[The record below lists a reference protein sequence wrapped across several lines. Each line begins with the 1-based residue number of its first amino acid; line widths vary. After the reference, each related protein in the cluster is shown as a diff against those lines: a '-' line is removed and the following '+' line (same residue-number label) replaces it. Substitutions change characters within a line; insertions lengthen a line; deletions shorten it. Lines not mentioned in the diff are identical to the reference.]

1 MSVKKIFIVDIDNFY
16 ERMLTIRKQK
26 GLSQKTFSDLV
37 GVAPSYIGIVE
48 QGKRRPSFNFIMS
61 VLKAT
66 QVSADWLLMGKGSMY
81 PQIKGETEEIKEIN
95 EDRVAYGGDKSP
107 GLDDVLNALKSHW
120 DSLSNG
126 QKKILAGMVEEMI
139 EKNEMRKESRK
150 IKESIIKTVATWP
163 SDSLQIPSLSE
174 TSSAS

>member
-1 MSVKKIFIVDIDNFY
+1 MGIGQRLRQVILLKNKTLKDFTSKADIRY
-16 ERMLTIRKQK
+16 LTLQRY
-26 GLSQKTFSDLV
+26 LSGNSKLHAD
-37 GVAPSYIGIVE
+37 
-48 QGKRRPSFNFIMS
+48 
-61 VLKAT
+61 VLIKVIT
-66 QVSADWLLMGKGSMY
+66 HLDVNVNWLLTGEGPMY
-81 PQIKGETEEIKEIN
+81 CHQLKEPIKEKKEEIKEIN
-95 EDRVAYGGDKSP
+95 EDRVAYGADKSP